1 MVQTIKESVKF
12 WLVRWCM
19 PLFVPFWFF
28 THFSVWQVL
37 FEGDH
42 WQSAMGPMESHQL
55 PSDTIDSENSQKWRI
70 SIGAGPPFSHLFKQ
84 YFYSSR
90 QPEQKL
96 YTPSQRIFFSSSQS
110 GQKYFWHLFKQYFYF
125 SNQPGQN
132 LHTLS
137 KNILFLQPKQ
147 KNYLMLLFRSIKTT
161 KKLFHNKK

>member
-84 YFYSSR
+84 YFYSSL

-96 YTPSQRIFFSSSQS
+96 YTPSQRIFFPPASQGRSTFDTFSNNIFIFPTSQGRTYTPSQRIFYSSSQS
-110 GQKYFWHLFKQYFYF
+110 RKIIWCC
-125 SNQPGQN
+125 
-132 LHTLS
+132 
-137 KNILFLQPKQ
+137 FLEA
-147 KNYLMLLFRSIKTT
+147 
-161 KKLFHNKK
+161 